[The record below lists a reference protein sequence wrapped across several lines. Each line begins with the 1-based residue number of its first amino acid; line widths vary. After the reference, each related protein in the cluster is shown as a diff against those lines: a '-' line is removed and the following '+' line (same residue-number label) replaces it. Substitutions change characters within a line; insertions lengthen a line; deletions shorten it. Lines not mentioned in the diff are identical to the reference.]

1 MKTSDFPEKPFTLY
15 EERVNELRQTFINC
29 FSPPSD
35 VDCTLTEKLYET
47 ICKHHNLQST
57 GRSEDE
63 GNTLVESLMEF
74 FNRERQLPAYRFREF
89 LEDYVESY

>member
-1 MKTSDFPEKPFTLY
+1 MKPPNLPGKPYPLY
-15 EERVNELRQTFINC
+15 EERVNELRETFILC

-35 VDCTLTEKLYET
+35 ADLLLTEKLYDA
-47 ICKHHNLQST
+47 ICDYHNLQSN

-74 FNRERQLPAYRFREF
+74 FNRERQLPPYRFREF
-89 LEDYVESY
+89 LQDYVESY

>member
-1 MKTSDFPEKPFTLY
+1 MESNLPGKPYPLY
-15 EERVNELRQTFINC
+15 EERVNELRETFIAC

-35 VDCTLTEKLYET
+35 VDCELTEKLYET
-47 ICKHHNLQST
+47 ICNHHGLQSN

-74 FNRERQLPAYRFREF
+74 FNRERQLPPYRFREF
-89 LEDYVESY
+89 LQDYVESY